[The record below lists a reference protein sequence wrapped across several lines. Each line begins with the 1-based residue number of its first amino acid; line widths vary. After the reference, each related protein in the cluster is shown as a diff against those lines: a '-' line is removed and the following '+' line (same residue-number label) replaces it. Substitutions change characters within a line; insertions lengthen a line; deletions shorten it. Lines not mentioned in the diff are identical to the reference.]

1 MNTRTGI
8 ITVLCLV
15 SLVPVT
21 AMAQQIPLQNL
32 LNNPES
38 VVYDPPRCR
47 YLASNWGDGNIIA
60 IDSLGIQ
67 SYLNTDMSQSAG
79 LHIVGDV
86 VYAASTYGSV
96 TGIIGID
103 LETGIRILTMDIPE
117 RQLLNDITS
126 DGSEYLYV
134 TDSEA
139 NRIYC
144 VRLSD
149 MTYSVLVDSGFG
161 YPNGILFDESNN
173 RLLVVNDEL
182 AGGPI
187 LAVDLAD
194 TTLSLVVNT
203 GLQADGIS
211 FDNDGYTY
219 ISSWATDKV
228 YRYDQ
233 EFTYPAEIVSE
244 GHNDPAD
251 IFVNTIDDI
260 LAVPNFHGNSVDLV
274 PLAPQ
279 SVSGGGIVTPEL
291 NLTALPNPFRF
302 ATTVKYPVT
311 SGVSTGTLRI
321 YDFTGRL
328 VSEFTESG
336 ESDNFTWMGT
346 DNNGKAVLPG
356 VYLIIFETQGVTT
369 SGLIVKLD

>member
-1 MNTRTGI
+1 MNTRTVLI
-8 ITVLCLV
+8 AVLCLV
-15 SLVPVT
+15 TLVPVT
-21 AMAQQIPLQNL
+21 AMAQQIPLLNL

-38 VVYDPPRCR
+38 VVYDPPRFR
-47 YLASNWGDGNIIA
+47 YLVSNWGDGNIIA

-67 SYLNTDMSQSAG
+67 SPFNTDMDQAAG
-79 LHIVGDV
+79 LHIVGDI

-103 LETGIRILTMDIPE
+103 LETGIRILTMDIPKKN
-117 RQLLNDITS
+117 LLNDITS

-139 NRIYC
+139 NRIYS

-149 MTYSVLVDSGFG
+149 MTYSVLVDSKLG
-161 YPNGILFDESNN
+161 YPNGIIFDESNN

-194 TTLSLVVNT
+194 TTVSLVVNT

-211 FDNDGYTY
+211 FDGDGYTY
-219 ISSWATDKV
+219 ISSWAFDKV
-228 YRYDQ
+228 YRYDTM
-233 EFTYPAEIVSE
+233 FTHPPEIVSE
-244 GHNDPAD
+244 GHNNPAD

-260 LAVPNFHGNSVDLV
+260 LAVPNFHGNFVDLI

-279 SVSGGGIVTPEL
+279 SVSGGGIALPEL
-291 NLTALPNPFRF
+291 SLTAYPNPFRE
-302 ATTVKYPVT
+302 AITVEYLIP
-311 SGVSTGTLRI
+311 SGESTGNLSV
-321 YDFTGRL
+321 YNLNGRL
-328 VSEFTESG
+328 VSKFTEPGESG
-336 ESDNFTWMGT
+336 EFTWMGT
-346 DNNGKAVLPG
+346 DHNGKAVPPG
-356 VYLIIFETQGVTT
+356 VYLILFTAQGITM